1 MLAESY
7 RVLQVPFGTDMPQV
21 RRKYRQ
27 LVLQFHPDRNHD
39 AGAKEVFL
47 KVQAAYEY
55 LQRFHGITPAPAYA
69 SAAGPVSPG
78 PKPQSV
84 SDWDRYQYV
93 YDPPADPKEY
103 PAWAAVARERARKQK
118 EKDYAAYVRTTLA
131 MKKKWWY
138 PVARYGS
145 YSVLLLGILVGATF
159 ISIPVFFLVNGY
171 FKPSLMG
178 IILVPMG
185 LKIVQVM
192 VAFRQDIRKHFGEDL
207 PEAIS

>member
-21 RRKYRQ
+21 RHAYRR
-27 LVLQFHPDRNHD
+27 LVLQYHPDRNRE
-39 AGAKEVFL
+39 AGAQEMFL
-47 KVQAAYEY
+47 RVQAAYEY
-55 LQRFHGITPAPAYA
+55 LQRFHNVVPVTAYA
-69 SAAGPVSPG
+69 TAGAASASQ
-78 PKPQSV
+78 PKPQPV

-103 PAWAAVARERARKQK
+103 NAWAAVARERARKQK
-118 EKDYAAYVRTTLA
+118 EKDHAAYIRATLA

-145 YSVLLLGILVGATF
+145 YGVLLFGVLVGASF
-159 ISIPVFFLVNGY
+159 ISIPIFFLLNGY

-178 IILVPMG
+178 IITVPMG

-192 VAFRQDIRKHFGEDL
+192 LAFRVDIRKHFGEDL
-207 PEAIS
+207 PETVS